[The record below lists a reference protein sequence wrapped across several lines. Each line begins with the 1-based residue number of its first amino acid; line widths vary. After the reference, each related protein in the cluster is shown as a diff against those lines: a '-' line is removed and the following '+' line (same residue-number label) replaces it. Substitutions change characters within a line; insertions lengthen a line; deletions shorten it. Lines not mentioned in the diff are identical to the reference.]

1 MYCPNCR
8 YEYREGFTTC
18 SDCGVELVSELPPE
32 EPVEHPELET
42 VMTVTDLATLS
53 AAKAALESA
62 GIEFLADGEETQDVF
77 GGMGGEFAP
86 LAGFV
91 QIEVPKEAAEEARRI
106 LSDLTVPPSELD
118 GDAEEEDD
126 TETEGE

>member
-8 YEYREGFTTC
+8 TEYREGFTTC
-18 SDCGVELVSELPPE
+18 SDCGVELVQELPPE
-32 EPVEHPELET
+32 EPVEHPEFEA

-53 AAKAALESA
+53 AAKAALEGA

-86 LAGFV
+86 MAGVV
-91 QIEVPKEAAEEARRI
+91 QIEVPVKDVEEARRV
-106 LSDLTVPPSELD
+106 LADLVVPE
-118 GDAEEEDD
+118 AEFEAQGEDD
-126 TETEGE
+126 SETEGE